1 MFIIYNIFRF
11 FAWLISK
18 LPFCLLYIISDI
30 LYFLIYYLV
39 GYRKKV
45 TLNNL
50 RNSFPDKS
58 DKEIKSI
65 AKKFYMNFSDTIME
79 VIKIR
84 SITKKSLNKRVR
96 FNNFEII
103 EELYKRNKNVFITL
117 GHCGNWEWL
126 GLNVSLNAL
135 HSPFAIVKPLNNPFF
150 EKYITKLRT
159 KYYNNLIPIKQTYRT
174 LINNKNELC
183 FVLIV
188 SDQSPA
194 KSEIN
199 HWTTFLN
206 QETPVYLGTEKISK
220 ALDYAVVFSD
230 IQRIKRGYYE
240 VTVMEITDNPKETT
254 EYEITEKYYRLLEE
268 AIKKHPDNWL
278 WSHRRWKHKK
288 VDN

>member
-45 TLNNL
+45 TFNNL

-65 AKKFYMNFSDTIME
+65 AKKFYRNFSDTIIE

-96 FNNFEII
+96 FNNLEII

-135 HSPFAIVKPLNNPFF
+135 YSPFAIVKPLNNPFF

-254 EYEITEKYYRLLEE
+254 EYEITEKYYHLLEE